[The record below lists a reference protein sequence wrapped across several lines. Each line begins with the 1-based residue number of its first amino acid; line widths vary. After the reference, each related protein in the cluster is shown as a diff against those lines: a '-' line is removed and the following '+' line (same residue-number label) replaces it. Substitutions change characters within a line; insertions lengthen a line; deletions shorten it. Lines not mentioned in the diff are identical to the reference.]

1 MPAVDT
7 AQGLSTSQAAQMLL
21 RHGPNRLSA
30 RKRVLAPILLHFRNP
45 LVLVLMAASAISA
58 LTREEPGSIVIA
70 WVVLLSVTLDF
81 APMPP
86 MCFALLAAL
95 VPCYLATVECAK
107 PWFYRRLMR
116 S

>member
-7 AQGLSTSQAAQMLL
+7 AQGLSTAQAAQMLL

-30 RKRVLAPILLHFRNP
+30 RKRVLALQFLLHFRNP
-45 LVLVLMAASAISA
+45 LVLVL
-58 LTREEPGSIVIA
+58 
-70 WVVLLSVTLDF
+70 
-81 APMPP
+81 
-86 MCFALLAAL
+86 LAAL
-95 VPCYLATVECAK
+95 VPCYLATAECAK